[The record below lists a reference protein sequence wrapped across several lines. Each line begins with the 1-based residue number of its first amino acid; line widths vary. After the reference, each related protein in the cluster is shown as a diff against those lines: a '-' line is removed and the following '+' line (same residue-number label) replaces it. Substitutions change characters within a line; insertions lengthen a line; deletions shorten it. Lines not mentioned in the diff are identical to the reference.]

1 MSTVSHYHY
10 SHFESLSSIKRAFR
24 SLKGTISADQW
35 PFDCNKLPKYIDPK
49 TNQNAEIC
57 GFEGEKS
64 NSIFESEENPK
75 NSICT
80 NELDCPGLLKTGM
93 RTNHFFFGLPDCA
106 PPCKGHFWS
115 DDEIQLSRKWILAWS
130 TFCLISTLFTVST
143 YLIDRDRFR
152 YPERPIV
159 FLAACYMIISCVH
172 ITGYFMEDEVACYDN
187 IAQQDTTWSFYSTNP
202 TSIIEQVRIREE
214 SSAHNTQQT
223 IKCCKISETII
234 LGNKKTIMYSP
245 FHDFIFRNNVFF
257 YMVASFM
264 RQLVFIRCFKM
275 VW

>member
-1 MSTVSHYHY
+1 MTHYQVLLTVCV
-10 SHFESLSSIKRAFR
+10 FR

-35 PFDCNKLPKYIDPK
+35 PFDCNKLPKYVDPK

-64 NSIFESEENPK
+64 NSIFESEQEPK
-75 NSICT
+75 NGICT

-93 RTNHFFFGLPDCA
+93 RTNHVFFGLPDCA

-115 DDEIQLSRKWILAWS
+115 NDEIQLSRKWILAWS

-202 TSIIEQVRIREE
+202 TSIIEQVNKKSMVSKGIILGSEIPE
-214 SSAHNTQQT
+214 T
-223 IKCCKISETII
+223 IKCCRK
-234 LGNKKTIMYSP
+234 GNIY
-245 FHDFIFRNNVFF
+245 FRERKNNRVR
-257 YMVASFM
+257 SFS
-264 RQLVFIRCFKM
+264 
-275 VW
+275 